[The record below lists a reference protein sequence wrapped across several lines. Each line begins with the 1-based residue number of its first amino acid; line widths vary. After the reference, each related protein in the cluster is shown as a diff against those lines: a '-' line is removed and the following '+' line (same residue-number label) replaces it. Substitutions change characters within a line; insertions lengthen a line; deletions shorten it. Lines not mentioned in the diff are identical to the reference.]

1 MAKNVLV
8 VAAHPD
14 DEVLG
19 CGGTIARHVHEGD
32 TVSVV
37 YMADGVTSRSHSTRD
52 VPTERQQASDAAKK
66 ILGISHCC
74 TLDYSDNRLDS
85 YPLLELVQEMEALIV
100 RFAPEVIYT
109 HHAGDLNVDHRV
121 TQAAVLTAFRPM
133 PNASVRE
140 IYAFEVMSSSDWNPG
155 AIPFMP
161 QVFVDISGFMEK
173 KRLALNAYAAEM
185 RESPHSRSMEHLEA
199 LSVHRGHS
207 VGLPYAEAFM
217 LLRSIK

>member
-19 CGGTIARHVHEGD
+19 CGGTIARHVQDGD

-37 YMADGVTSRSHSTRD
+37 YMADGVTSRSDSTRD
-52 VPTERQQASDAAKK
+52 ARAERQQASVAAQN

-74 TLDYSDNRLDS
+74 SLAYSDNRLDS
-85 YPLLELVQEMEALIV
+85 YPLLELVQELEVLIR
-100 RFAPEVIYT
+100 RFAPEVVYT

-121 TQAAVLTAFRPM
+121 THAAVLTACRPM
-133 PNASVRE
+133 PLASVRE
-140 IYAFEVMSSSDWNPG
+140 IYAFEVVSSSEWNPG
-155 AIPFMP
+155 AIPFVP

-173 KRLALNAYAAEM
+173 KRLALNAYAVEM
-185 RESPHSRSMEHLEA
+185 RKLPHSRSIEHLEA
-199 LSVHRGHS
+199 LCVHRGYS
-207 VGLPYAEAFM
+207 VGLPCAEAFM
-217 LLRSIK
+217 LLRAIK